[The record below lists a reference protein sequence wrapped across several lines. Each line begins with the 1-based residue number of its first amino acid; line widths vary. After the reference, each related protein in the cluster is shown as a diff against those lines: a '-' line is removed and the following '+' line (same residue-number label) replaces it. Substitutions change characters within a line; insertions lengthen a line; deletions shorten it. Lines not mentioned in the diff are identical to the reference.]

1 MLLHREGKFLNKTKL
16 IKIQINLIPTK
27 NSTKGF
33 IIRLHSKFLLIN
45 YTHKTDK
52 NYEKEVTEMANLTS
66 HQIIRELKVY
76 NTTCW

>member
-1 MLLHREGKFLNKTKL
+1 MREGKFLNKTKV

-33 IIRLHSKFLLIN
+33 IIRLYGKLLIN
-45 YTHKTDK
+45 YTQKIGKD
-52 NYEKEVTEMANLTS
+52 YEKEVTEMANLTS

-76 NTTCW
+76 NTTCG